1 MKKHGP
7 SNKEIIEK
15 KIRKKDNR
23 KKYVDIERDMI
34 NISHSEY
41 IVKYFGY
48 LEDQV
53 EIDYYLDFP
62 FMIYFFSYFPFFLLY
77 NVRVLYTNCLY
88 FASRAKID
96 GVRMHVYHFHPSYL
110 AAKCLGR
117 FLGRVS
123 QILRY
128 PIQKHIF
135 DV

>member
-1 MKKHGP
+1 MSQHIYLIISSKFRKFNSIVSSYLACLYISQVSVKKHGP

-53 EIDYYLDFP
+53 
-62 FMIYFFSYFPFFLLY
+62 IYSL
-77 NVRVLYTNCLY
+77 
-88 FASRAKID
+88 
-96 GVRMHVYHFHPSYL
+96 
-110 AAKCLGR
+110 
-117 FLGRVS
+117 
-123 QILRY
+123 
-128 PIQKHIF
+128 
-135 DV
+135 

>member
-1 MKKHGP
+1 MLLPYSGNHLANILFVFYHLGSYNNHACSKFRSSQVSVKKHGP

-53 EIDYYLDFP
+53 GIDCYLDF
-62 FMIYFFSYFPFFLLY
+62 
-77 NVRVLYTNCLY
+77 
-88 FASRAKID
+88 
-96 GVRMHVYHFHPSYL
+96 
-110 AAKCLGR
+110 
-117 FLGRVS
+117 
-123 QILRY
+123 
-128 PIQKHIF
+128 
-135 DV
+135 